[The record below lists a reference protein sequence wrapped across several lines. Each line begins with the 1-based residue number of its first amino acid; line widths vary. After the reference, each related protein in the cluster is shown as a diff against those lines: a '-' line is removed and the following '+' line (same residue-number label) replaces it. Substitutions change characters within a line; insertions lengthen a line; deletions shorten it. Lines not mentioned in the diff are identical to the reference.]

1 MNIESSLFY
10 GTALTLVS
18 YWIGVEIYKRTK
30 LTLLHPVFTAVVL
43 IVAFLY
49 FTGIPVSVY
58 TEANLFIV
66 YLLTPATICLA
77 IPIYKQFDLLRKHK
91 WLITFSIMM
100 GVFSSL
106 MVVGGLALLFRFE
119 PQILKSVI
127 SKSITTGVAIGLT
140 EEIGGYTSITTMA
153 VIMTGIFGAMIAAHI
168 FRIFKIDEPIAKG
181 LAMGVSAHAIG
192 TTKALEMG
200 KIEGAMSSVAMVIAA
215 VMTVAFVPLL
225 LRLLL

>member
-1 MNIESSLFY
+1 
-10 GTALTLVS
+10 
-18 YWIGVEIYKRTK
+18 
-30 LTLLHPVFTAVVL
+30 
-43 IVAFLY
+43 
-49 FTGIPVSVY
+49 
-58 TEANLFIV
+58 
-66 YLLTPATICLA
+66 
-77 IPIYKQFDLLRKHK
+77 
-91 WLITFSIMM
+91 
-100 GVFSSL
+100 
-106 MVVGGLALLFRFE
+106 
-119 PQILKSVI
+119 
-127 SKSITTGVAIGLT
+127 VAIGLT